1 MGRRG
6 AKGIHRTSILHP
18 INHNENN
25 NSEKHNVEIY
35 SRSIYEEMGNNW
47 LSNKK
52 KIFIINLCMSSEC
65 VLSRAFNENMFMR
78 RRIYYWNIC
87 WCHNSCSWWAGV
99 GEEDDGIKGQPL
111 NYHPATHQ
119 LSCGNLQASFGCH
132 NKSSRH
138 PLELTV
144 DSKANPAS

>member
-1 MGRRG
+1 M
-6 AKGIHRTSILHP
+6 
-18 INHNENN
+18 
-25 NSEKHNVEIY
+25 NVCLAE
-35 SRSIYEEMGNNW
+35 
-47 LSNKK
+47 LSTR
-52 KIFIINLCMSSEC
+52 ICLCEGEFITGTYVDVITP
-65 VLSRAFNENMFMR
+65 APG
-78 RRIYYWNIC
+78 
-87 WCHNSCSWWAGV
+87 AGV